1 MFNTWTYANAQELTL
16 EAILQKA
23 VAASPDLQIAHQD
36 IEIGKADINIAKADY
51 FPTIKAQLDAEYLRD
66 LEKQVSPVVV
76 VGNTLIPSGTRYQNS
91 VGLSLNHTLIDFGI
105 RKRKVQSAKAD
116 VLSKAAIYD
125 QSVRDMKLKLMDLYS
140 EALLN
145 YKAMLA
151 HQAILDLAKQGYQ
164 MKRRLNT
171 AGTLSKVDVAT
182 EAIQV
187 AQSMDD
193 IETFRR
199 QLADNLVD
207 ISYYTHENY
216 EVDDTSIAAIEPE
229 D

>member
-1 MFNTWTYANAQELTL
+1 LNFSVLCVWKRCVSMFKIIFLFSFMLNAWSYANAQELTL

-23 VAASPDLQIAHQD
+23 VATSPDLQIAHQD

-51 FPTIKAQLDAEYLRD
+51 FPTIKAQWDTEYLRD

-76 VGNTLIPSGTRYQNS
+76 VGNTFIPSGTRYQNS
-91 VGLSLNHTLIDFGI
+91 AGLSLNHTLIDFGI

-164 MKRRLNT
+164 MKRRLT
-171 AGTLSKVDVAT
+171 IQLEPYRKWMSRQKPFKWRKVWMILKRLDGNWR
-182 EAIQV
+182 I
-187 AQSMDD
+187 
-193 IETFRR
+193 I
-199 QLADNLVD
+199 
-207 ISYYTHENY
+207 
-216 EVDDTSIAAIEPE
+216 
-229 D
+229 